1 LAAEQQQLARLRA
14 ESSGDPEAA
23 SAARE
28 SLQRAANL
36 QLQLLQNESEARQAV
51 NDAAI
56 QAIRDR
62 ADEERRASDQAIS
75 GIEEEAAALEAQER
89 SLERQEQLLTARAN
103 LRRALA
109 ELAETSADIEMS
121 RLNEALELSQRL
133 DQEEGGRIERVI
145 QARLRE
151 LGIRGDTEDIAQQIA
166 EAEEQQA
173 RDRLEALSREQQFER
188 ESLQLQQ
195 QSNELAA
202 QRAVTEAR
210 ITELRSQS
218 DAIQAQADL
227 EAAQQIADP
236 AEQQRQVA
244 AAQAQL
250 NAAQQ
255 IASLSSQ
262 GTTEAEQQLTSTRDI
277 NALQQETLDAQQER
291 ARLLAEETVS
301 AAEFASEL
309 AAAEASTQAIAN
321 NLGSLGNLSS
331 LSVAG
336 IQNRRMGGSMKAGS
350 PYLVG
355 DGAGGKITPYSEI
368 VVPGVNS
375 QVLANRKVRDL
386 MTAGLNSPFFDSVAS
401 GKVARP
407 SGSSQAD
414 LLKEM
419 KALRRDIQHMPT
431 GPTIQGNLNMPQ
443 TYALDQSDRQKA
455 KVMADWERDFM
466 RNLKADRGRR
476 F

>member
-1 LAAEQQQLARLRA
+1 
-14 ESSGDPEAA
+14 
-23 SAARE
+23 
-28 SLQRAANL
+28 
-36 QLQLLQNESEARQAV
+36 
-51 NDAAI
+51 
-56 QAIRDR
+56 
-62 ADEERRASDQAIS
+62 

-89 SLERQEQLLTARAN
+89 SLERQEQLLTARVN

-236 AEQQRQVA
+236 VEQQRQVA

-277 NALQQETLDAQQER
+277 NALQRETLDAQQER

-309 AAAEASTQAIAN
+309 AAAEASTRAIAN
-321 NLGSLGNLSS
+321 NLGSANNLSI
-331 LSVAG
+331 AG
-336 IQNRRMGGSMKAGS
+336 IQNRRMGGSIKAGN

-355 DGAGGKITPYSEI
+355 DGVGGRITPYSEI

-375 QVLANRKVRDL
+375 QVLANRKVRAL
-386 MTAGLNSPFFDSVAS
+386 MGAGVNSPLLDSVAS
-401 GKVARP
+401 GKAIRP
-407 SGSSQAD
+407 SSSSQAD

-443 TYALDQSDRQKA
+443 TYALEQSDRQKA